1 MQQFDTKTNVAGERL
16 YQVRI
21 LGTGAANPTKE
32 IGQGVTV
39 TRTSEG
45 LYRFSFNENPGTF
58 VGIRGYCFGDT
69 TPGDVKGHTLT
80 RDTYVAPS
88 GSTDGYIE
96 CNVWDSGFATDD
108 LDATEYLDV
117 TFAFSDSS
125 AVD

>member
-1 MQQFDTKTNVAGERL
+1 MYYFDPKSNVADERII
-16 YQVRI
+16 QVRI
-21 LGTGAANPTKE
+21 LGTGAAAPTKE

-45 LYRFSFNENPGTF
+45 LYKFSFNENPGTF
-58 VGIRGYCFGDT
+58 VGIRGHIFGAA
-69 TPGDVKGHTLT
+69 TPGNIKGHTLT

-96 CNVWDSGFATDD
+96 CNVWDSTFTTDD

-117 TFAFSDSS
+117 TFVFSTSS
-125 AVD
+125 AVE